1 MLARAH
7 KRVEEILAQPLT
19 YGAPPDAVER
29 IKQYLRDRAR
39 AVGVTAPDW
48 AL

>member
-7 KRVEEILAQPLT
+7 ERVEEILAQPLT
-19 YGAPPDAVER
+19 YGAPPGAVER
-29 IKQYLRDRAR
+29 TRQYLRDLAR
-39 AVGVTAPDW
+39 SMGVSAPHW